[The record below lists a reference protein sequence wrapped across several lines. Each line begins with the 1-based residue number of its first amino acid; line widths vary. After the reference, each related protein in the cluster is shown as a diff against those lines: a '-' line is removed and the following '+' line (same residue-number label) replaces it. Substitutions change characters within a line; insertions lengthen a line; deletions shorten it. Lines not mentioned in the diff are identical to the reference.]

1 MRQET
6 RPMPSQLDV
15 DYYNWLVS
23 QIRVGN
29 PEKSYLE
36 MFEIMH
42 NTEYLFLIPND
53 DDRVGDGRQLRK
65 DFFRDVVGR
74 RYRKD
79 DLDIKFVSFLEVLI
93 GLSRRVA
100 FQAGNDP
107 DYWAWR
113 LIKNLGLNKMS
124 DPLSKAKI
132 QTIEYTLE
140 DQIWRNYDRKGH
152 GGFFPLER
160 SIEDQTKLDVWRQ
173 MNFYILEMK
182 GMR

>member
-1 MRQET
+1 MKQET
-6 RPMPSQLDV
+6 KLMANQLDV

-23 QIRVGN
+23 QIKTGN
-29 PEKSYLE
+29 PNKSYLG

-42 NTEYLFLIPND
+42 NTEYYFLIPND
-53 DDRVGDGRQLRK
+53 DDRVGDGKHLRV
-65 DFFRDVVGR
+65 DFFREEVGR
-74 RYRKD
+74 RYRKG

-107 DYWAWR
+107 SYWAWR
-113 LIKNLGLNKMS
+113 LIKNLGLNKCS
-124 DPLSKAKI
+124 DPLSSGQI
-132 QTIEYTLE
+132 QKVEYTLE

-160 SIEDQTKLDVWRQ
+160 SIEDQTKIDVWRQ
-173 MNFYILEMK
+173 MNAYVMEMK